1 MVCLWGPPGFGK
13 TSIAL
18 AVGKRLLTQEEWP
31 IYFVSLRGLQSKVD
45 LTSKLLSFLKRS
57 VTNNQRLSLEDE
69 LCSRFA
75 EISGPLLLILD
86 NANELLERA
95 GAPEVKEQVIQLLE
109 ELLRRNKSVKFLVTT
124 RESFEYMNV
133 HLEAYQSVRIGPLEV
148 NSSQELVHE
157 SLPNAN
163 SHDCLTIAQLCGHV
177 PLALKLSCS
186 LISGD
191 DALSVSQCLRDF
203 LKAKGNMIELLD
215 NPDYPY
221 SLRLKSLFESSFQ
234 RLSEQEKEF
243 LVSLCIFPENFD
255 LKGVADVLGKERI
268 EVKKL
273 LQSLWRKSLLD
284 SSSGHESFSM
294 HTLIQ
299 SFTREK
305 GEREMEQTFLNSKA
319 RFYDYYIS
327 LFKKLNCN
335 FLTGHSMSAYEGFH
349 EDKRN
354 IIRSLIESCSDSE
367 AADRVSEVLVEAELF
382 LDSLFWLLSETDN
395 FNKIYDSA
403 LKAALDVRN
412 SGVRRKLLV
421 SRAFSEITWGR
432 RGKTMELLSEAEK
445 IEATSSTVPAGEKGK
460 RLFHLGFYHLVIGQ
474 TQNGV
479 QCLQEALSL
488 MENSTE
494 GAVLRIIVFQVLA
507 VYYQFNSYSID
518 SAYFSNNALQECR
531 ILRETHAHL
540 LVVPAMQSMRR
551 MTTDERK
558 SSPHTVAL
566 LNQPLELQVIFLVR
580 EVTKHFAHVD
590 IDKALGNVVLKML
603 NGIESELGHGTSLG
617 LFSLHRMVVLVLG
630 LLCKSDDAR
639 IVIARE
645 RIRYH
650 KAALEQY
657 KQNSSEKNGKQN
669 PTTSCEMHKDALA
682 KSYLDIGFAHR
693 DKKNFE
699 LALQNEQRALEIVLQ
714 QHGKDH
720 SSIVDCYLSI
730 GATQYAKGDFP
741 SSLYST
747 QRALDIARKIFG
759 DKHPRTAYS
768 TAFVGAVQHKL
779 HQFSLALQS
788 KKRALDI
795 RLELFGEEHSST
807 ADSYYSLGLTQQE
820 TGDIEAALTSQKRGL
835 DIKLKLFCGEQFNSL
850 EGYYSL
856 GIRQNELGD
865 FSSDRTEW
873 LDILDYK

>member
-1 MVCLWGPPGFGK
+1 MVCLWGLPGFGK

-18 AVGKRLLTQEEWP
+18 AVGNRLLTQEEWP

-45 LTSKLLSFLKRS
+45 LTSKLLGFLKRS

-75 EISGPLLLILD
+75 EMSGPLLLILD
-86 NANELLERA
+86 NADELLERA
-95 GAPEVKEQVIQLLE
+95 GAPEVKEQVIHLLE
-109 ELLRRNKSVKFLVTT
+109 EVLRRNKSVKFLVTT
-124 RESFEYMNV
+124 RESFEYMKV
-133 HLEAYQSVRIGPLEV
+133 HIEAYQSVRIGPLEV

-157 SLPNAN
+157 LLPNA
-163 SHDCLTIAQLCGHV
+163 STHDCLTIAQLCGNV

-203 LKAKGNMIELLD
+203 IKAKGNMIELLD
-215 NPDYPY
+215 NADYPN
-221 SLRLKSLFESSFQ
+221 SLRLKCLFESSFQ
-234 RLSEQEKEF
+234 RLTEQEKEF

-268 EVKKL
+268 EVNRL

-284 SSSGHESFSM
+284 SSSGPESFSM

-305 GEREMEQTFLNSKA
+305 GERDMEQTFVNSKA

-327 LFKKLNCN
+327 LFKKLNCS

-349 EDKRN
+349 EEKRN
-354 IIRSLIESCSDSE
+354 IIRSLTESCSDSKT
-367 AADRVSEVLVEAELF
+367 ADRVFDVLVEAELF
-382 LDSLFWLLSETDN
+382 LDSLFWLLSEAAN

-403 LKAALDVRN
+403 LKAALDLRN
-412 SGVRRKLLV
+412 NVLRRKLLV

-445 IEATSSTVPAGEKGK
+445 IEAISSTVPAGEKGK
-460 RLFHLGFYHLVIGQ
+460 RRCYLGFYQLVIGQ

-479 QCLQEALSL
+479 RCLQEALSL
-488 MENSTE
+488 MDNTTE
-494 GAVLRIIVFQVLA
+494 GAVLKIIVFQVLA
-507 VYYQFNSYSID
+507 VYYQFNSHSID
-518 SAYFSNNALQECR
+518 SAYFSSNAIQECR
-531 ILRETHAHL
+531 TLRETHAHL
-540 LVVPAMQSMRR
+540 LVVPAMQSMGRT
-551 MTTDERK
+551 TTDERK
-558 SSPHTVAL
+558 RSPHTVAL

-580 EVTKHFAHVD
+580 EVTKQFAHMD
-590 IDKALGNVVLKML
+590 IDKSLGNVVLKML
-603 NGIESELGHGTSLG
+603 TDIESELGNRTSPG

-630 LLCKSDDAR
+630 ILCKSDDAR
-639 IVIARE
+639 IVIVRE

-650 KAALEQY
+650 IAALEQY
-657 KQNSSEKNGKQN
+657 KQNSSEKNDKQN
-669 PTTSCEMHKDALA
+669 PATSCEMHKDALA

-693 DKKNFE
+693 DKKDFE
-699 LALQNEQRALEIVLQ
+699 LALHCEHRAFEIRLEQYGENHQTTA
-714 QHGKDH
+714 
-720 SSIVDCYLSI
+720 DCYLSL
-730 GATQYAKGDFP
+730 GATQYAKGDFS

-747 QRALDIARKIFG
+747 QRALDIARKLFG

-779 HQFSLALQS
+779 HQFTLALQY

-807 ADSYYSLGLTQQE
+807 ADSYYSLGVTQHAA
-820 TGDIEAALTSQKRGL
+820 GDIEASFKSQQRGL
-835 DIKLKLFCGEQFNSL
+835 DIKLKLFREEQFNTL
-850 EGYYSL
+850 NGFYSL
-856 GIRQNELGD
+856 GIKQNEPGD
-865 FSSDRTEW
+865 YSSDRTEW